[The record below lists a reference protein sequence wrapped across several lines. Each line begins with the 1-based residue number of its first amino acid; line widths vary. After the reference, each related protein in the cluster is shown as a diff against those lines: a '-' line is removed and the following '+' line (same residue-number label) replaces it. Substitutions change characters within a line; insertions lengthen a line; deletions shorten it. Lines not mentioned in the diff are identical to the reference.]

1 MFAKR
6 REPKRESAETPA
18 DTIIGAGTTIE
29 GSISIQGSARIDG
42 SIQGSLKVTGLLTVG
57 ADADIRADVE
67 AGEARV
73 LGTIRGP
80 LRAREN
86 VELLERSRLEGD
98 VFAKCLRIEPGAYF
112 QGDCHMGEIG
122 NDGRAAL

>member
-1 MFAKR
+1 MFGKR

-18 DTIIGAGTTIE
+18 DTIIGAGTVVE
-29 GSISIQGSARIDG
+29 GKMVIQGSARIEG
-42 SIQGSLKVTGLLTVG
+42 KVVGSLRVSGLLVVG
-57 ADADIRADVE
+57 PEAEIQADVE

-73 LGTIRGP
+73 LGAIRGP

-98 VFAKCLRIEPGAYF
+98 VYTKCLRLEPGAFF

-122 NDGRAAL
+122 NDGHAVS